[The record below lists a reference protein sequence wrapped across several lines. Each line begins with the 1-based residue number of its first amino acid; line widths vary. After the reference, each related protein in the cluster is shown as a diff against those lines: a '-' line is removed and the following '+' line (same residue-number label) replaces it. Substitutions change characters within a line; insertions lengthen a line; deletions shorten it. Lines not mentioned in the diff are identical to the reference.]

1 LADINLGDNPVSA
14 SQNETFSPHNI
25 AVLIG
30 LLLLALILGEGV
42 FPNKGNETMVDTMG
56 SVEDIV
62 KRLKPVVMLDE
73 MRANMP
79 AAPVDTSSMTVEQL
93 YDGACLACHTAG
105 VAGAPKLGNAEDW
118 APRLAKGLDALTA
131 TAINGIGIMAPRGG
145 SQYDDDQIRSI
156 INYMTGQTADV
167 TEATSESMSS
177 ASTEAT
183 SESVASASTETTSE
197 SVSSTSATSTD
208 NADAKLEQMYNAS
221 CMACHASGVAG
232 APKVG
237 RAEDWAPRIAKGI
250 DALTK
255 SAIKGI
261 GIMAPRGGSQFS
273 DDQIRDIINYMMA
286 QSNN

>member
-1 LADINLGDNPVSA
+1 VSA

-42 FPNKGNETMVDTMG
+42 FSKNGKETMVDTMG
-56 SVEDIV
+56 SVEDIT
-62 KRLKPVVMLDE
+62 KRLRPVVMLDE

-79 AAPVDTSSMTVEQL
+79 AAPVDTSNMTAEQM
-93 YDGACLACHTAG
+93 YNGACMACHAAG
-105 VAGAPKLGNAEDW
+105 VAGAPKPGNVADW

-131 TAINGIGIMAPRGG
+131 SAINGIGIMAPRGG
-145 SQYDDDQIRSI
+145 TQYDDDQIRSI
-156 INYMTGQTADV
+156 VNFMTGQTEDK
-167 TEATSESMSS
+167 TEAEATTQNSQQTEAVNESMSS
-177 ASTEAT
+177 VSTE
-183 SESVASASTETTSE
+183 SVDS
-197 SVSSTSATSTD
+197 
-208 NADAKLEQMYNAS
+208 ADAKLEQMYNAS

-237 RAEDWAPRIAKGI
+237 SAEDWAPRIAKGI
-250 DALTK
+250 DTLTK

-273 DDQIRDIINYMMA
+273 DDQMRDVINYMIA
-286 QSNN
+286 QSNK